1 MILKLQ
7 LLNIQFVALL
17 KNKYSVHTRL
27 VHYDIVLLV

>member
-1 MILKLQ
+1 MIPKLQ

-17 KNKYSVHTRL
+17 RNKYSVHARL